1 MYKVYLAYVHI
12 EHVVVSFA
20 GRVLSFRATW
30 SRRESFINVNDTR
43 TPLLDIH
50 TKKGRRGL
58 PPFIYAVSNAVREIG
73 RARNIHV
80 AKKNLD

>member
-50 TKKGRRGL
+50 TQKRKKRVAPIYLRRIKRSPGNSKSTQY
-58 PPFIYAVSNAVREIG
+58 PR
-73 RARNIHV
+73 R
-80 AKKNLD
+80 